1 MAAPWTEECSIMKKI
16 GIINK
21 IIAFSNVDGPGN
33 RTAVFFQG
41 CNLHCLYCHNPETI
55 HFCVGC
61 GACLAVCPTGALTV
75 CHPEPFS
82 CHPERSEGS
91 HLPCSSRNAGEGDL
105 SQPITWVSPKC
116 ISCDACIKA
125 CPHLA
130 SPKTRRMTAE
140 ELAAEIKKTAPYI
153 NGVSFSGG
161 ECTLQRDFLVEVI
174 PLIREL
180 GLGVLLDSNG
190 TYDFEK
196 DPELLEMIDGV
207 MLDIKAVDPDF
218 CRTLTGAGPEMPI
231 KNLKYLQSVGKLTE
245 VRTVLL
251 PEGSGSVTG
260 EGDSLPSPGRGRGWH
275 GEAVTGEGDL
285 HPPNS
290 MNELTV
296 RTVASLLAPA
306 IPYKLLRY
314 RPFGVR
320 QEGIDIIGN
329 TITEESAAQALAAL
343 ARSLGAE
350 NCRVV

>member
-1 MAAPWTEECSIMKKI
+1 MKKT

-21 IIAFSNVDGPGN
+21 IIPFSNVDGPGN

-41 CNLHCLYCHNPETI
+41 CNLSCLYCHNPETI

-61 GACLAVCPTGALTV
+61 GACLAVCPTGAL
-75 CHPEPFS
+75 
-82 CHPERSEGS
+82 ERGHGE
-91 HLPCSSRNAGEGDL
+91 AVMGEGDL
-105 SQPITWVSPKC
+105 PQPITWHPQKC
-116 ISCDACIKA
+116 VSCDACIKA

-196 DPELLEMIDGV
+196 DPELLDMIDGV
-207 MLDIKAVDPDF
+207 MLDIKAANHDF
-218 CRTLTGAGPEMPI
+218 CLSLTGAGPEMPF
-231 KNLKYLQSVGKLTE
+231 KNLKYLQSVGKLAE

-251 PEGSGSVTG
+251 PEGSGS
-260 EGDSLPSPGRGRGWH
+260 
-275 GEAVTGEGDL
+275 VTGEGDL

-329 TITEESAAQALAAL
+329 TITEESAAEAL

>member
-1 MAAPWTEECSIMKKI
+1 MAALWTGGYSIMKKT

-41 CNLHCLYCHNPETI
+41 CNLTCLFCHNPETI
-55 HFCVGC
+55 HHCIGC
-61 GACLAVCPTGALTV
+61 GKCVAVCPTGALTA
-75 CHPEPFS
+75 S
-82 CHPERSEGS
+82 CP
-91 HLPCSSRNAGEGDL
+91 LPDAGEGAPQGRVRATCPPP
-105 SQPITWVSPKC
+105 SWSPSRC
-116 ISCDACIKA
+116 VSCDSCIKT

-130 SPKTRRMTAE
+130 SPKVRHMTAE

-161 ECTLQRDFLVEVI
+161 ECTLQRDFLLEVI

-190 TYDFEK
+190 TYDFEN
-196 DPELLEMIDGV
+196 DPVLLEMIDGV
-207 MLDIKAVDPDF
+207 MLDIKAADPDF
-218 CRTLTGAGPEMPI
+218 CRTLTGTGPELPL
-231 KNLKYLQSVGKLTE
+231 KNLAFLQAAGKLTE

-251 PEGSGSVTG
+251 PEEGGS
-260 EGDSLPSPGRGRGWH
+260 L
-275 GEAVTGEGDL
+275 AGEGDL
-285 HPPNS
+285 YPTHS
-290 MNELTV
+290 MNEFTV
-296 RTVASLLAPA
+296 RTVASLLDPA

-329 TITEESAAQALAAL
+329 TITEESAAEALAAL

>member
-1 MAAPWTEECSIMKKI
+1 MAGPWTEECSIMKKI

-61 GACLAVCPTGALTV
+61 SACLAVCPTGAL
-75 CHPEPFS
+75 
-82 CHPERSEGS
+82 EGG
-91 HLPCSSRNAGEGDL
+91 HGKAVKGEGDML
-105 SQPITWVSPKC
+105 QPVTWHPQKC

-140 ELAAEIKKTAPYI
+140 ELLTEIKKTAPYI

-174 PLIREL
+174 PLIRQL

-190 TYDFEK
+190 TYDFGK

-207 MLDIKAVDPDF
+207 MLDIKAVDPEF
-218 CRTLTGAGPEMPI
+218 CCTLTGAGPEMPI
-231 KNLKYLQSVGKLTE
+231 KNLKYLQSVGKLAE

-251 PEGSGSVTG
+251 PE
-260 EGDSLPSPGRGRGWH
+260 EGGSLP
-275 GEAVTGEGDL
+275 GEGDL

-296 RTVASLLAPA
+296 RTVASLLSPA

-329 TITEESAAQALAAL
+329 TITEESAAEALAAL

>member
-1 MAAPWTEECSIMKKI
+1 MAEPWTEECSIMKKI

-41 CNLHCLYCHNPETI
+41 CNLKCLYCHNPETI

-61 GACLAVCPTGALTV
+61 GACLAVCPTGALEGGHGGRVGHGDGSFCPTFAKV
-75 CHPEPFS
+75 GQKEPS
-82 CHPERSEGS
+82 
-91 HLPCSSRNAGEGDL
+91 PCPTTK
-105 SQPITWVSPKC
+105 SQPYSITWYPSRCV
-116 ISCDACIKA
+116 SCDACIKA
-125 CPHLA
+125 CPYLA
-130 SPKTRRMTAE
+130 SPKTRRMSAE
-140 ELAAEIKKTAPYI
+140 ELLTEIKKTAPYI

-161 ECTLQRDFLVEVI
+161 ECTLQRAFLVEVI

-260 EGDSLPSPGRGRGWH
+260 EGD
-275 GEAVTGEGDL
+275 L

-296 RTVASLLAPA
+296 RTVAAVLSPS

-329 TITEESAAQALAAL
+329 TITEESAAEALAAL